1 MSVSTVESYIA
12 AQPVAVRAVLQ
23 SLRDT
28 IRAALPEAEEG
39 ISYQIPVYKLQGKA
53 VIFFAGWQKHIS
65 VYPASDGVIAEF
77 AAELARY
84 KVSRGTIRFPLSEP
98 LPLPLI
104 AGIARVRAG
113 EVAAGI
119 IAADRTGR

>member
-12 AQPVAVRAVLQ
+12 AQPVAVQAVLQ

-113 EVAAGI
+113 EVAAG
-119 IAADRTGR
+119 R